1 VYARFV
7 RLFFLARYDIPFWSL
22 RAQQKFGTV
31 RQTPKEAMQAILPIL
46 ALSLYFTD
54 GGDDNNNDDNDGG
67 DSGDGDDMG
76 RVTQALLLLAVGRYS
91 IQVSQMWRVFYLDY
105 LYHDIP
111 LDEEN
116 SHGLHDFPRQNMW
129 FDSWTSK
136 ECIFYTLFRKNHLLR
151 IYHQFGFAQFAGI
164 YPCIYGI

>member
-1 VYARFV
+1 
-7 RLFFLARYDIPFWSL
+7 
-22 RAQQKFGTV
+22 
-31 RQTPKEAMQAILPIL
+31 MQAILPIL

-54 GGDDNNNDDNDGG
+54 VGDNDDNDDDDGS
-67 DSGDGDDMG
+67 DSGDGGDMG
-76 RVTQALLLLAVGRYS
+76 RVTWALLFLAVGRYS
-91 IQVSQMWRVFYLDY
+91 IQVSWMWMVFYLNY

-116 SHGLHDFPRQNMW
+116 SHGFHDFPRKNIW

-136 ECIFYTLFRKNHLLR
+136 ECFFDMSFRKKSPSYLPSIR
-151 IYHQFGFAQFAGI
+151 SCTVGSPKPRI